1 MNCSENPKSLSEVLS
16 ANASDVVV
24 PSLNLRL
31 RDVLPRRP
39 RIFMSHTF
47 SGDGTGE
54 CCQRI
59 KSGLQERLLC
69 TVWFDKAEMG
79 WTDAFIDEMKR
90 GMANASAFVICLSP
104 LYLTR
109 PNCLRELMWAM
120 DMCAADKTKKLCV
133 LPMHPSVS
141 FAGCR
146 AIVDL
151 ATAGCAAQVVLPVDD
166 RCKDAPTQLKQ
177 LKGHKL
183 SDVAVSLLERLTGT
197 ENVGINAEWLKLQPW
212 RSDAEG
218 ENWEETSQP
227 WAGPCEGKSVVFE
240 QLLDGLCVDVQ
251 AAAQAA
257 APPYPLSAFANV
269 KDHELQSLPP
279 SQEFQTPCDPRVL
292 ESVYPQLL
300 LNFPEDVA
308 VRLMLLGLRD
318 RDAVDCMVH
327 GVKKDSAAR
336 ASQPNPVDQVFRMAA
351 DMSRCF
357 TSSRSPVSPVPPA
370 PAALADVSAP
380 SHPLAASSSSSP
392 PAPALHALVASSGS
406 PPADAAA
413 ARSVVTPP
421 SADGASEHPEADH
434 LALKLREIKISDN
447 AAVLA
452 DMTTKLRRAGIF
464 GMEDLQG
471 LSLDELK
478 EAVAALNLNAVQLR
492 RLFAA
497 VPNI

>member
-1 MNCSENPKSLSEVLS
+1 LNCSENPKSLSEVLS

-146 AIVDL
+146 AIVEL
-151 ATAGCAAQVVLPVDD
+151 AAAGCAAQVILPVDD
-166 RCKDAPTQLKQ
+166 RSKQAPTQLQQ
-177 LKGHKL
+177 LKAHRL
-183 SDVAVSLLERLTGT
+183 SDAAIQLLQRLIGT

-212 RSDAEG
+212 TSDAEG

-227 WAGPCEGKSVVFE
+227 WAGPCEGKSVE
-240 QLLDGLCVDVQ
+240 MKQLLEGLCVDVQ
-251 AAAQAA
+251 AAVQAA
-257 APPYPLSAFANV
+257 CAAYPLSAFAEV
-269 KDHELQSLPP
+269 KDHDLQSLPP
-279 SQEFQTPCDPRVL
+279 SQDYGRPSDTALLNGAF
-292 ESVYPQLL
+292 PQLV
-300 LNFPEDVA
+300 LNFSEAEA

-318 RDAVDCMVH
+318 SDAVGCMEH
-327 GVKKDSAAR
+327 GVKRSSAAA
-336 ASQPNPVDQVFRMAA
+336 ASELNPVDQVCRMAA

-357 TSSRSPVSPVPPA
+357 TSPRCRAIQGVYVKSKSHSFPAFSKSTRSVCIVQQ
-370 PAALADVSAP
+370 
-380 SHPLAASSSSSP
+380 
-392 PAPALHALVASSGS
+392 
-406 PPADAAA
+406 AAA
-413 ARSVVTPP
+413 CCA
-421 SADGASEHPEADH
+421 
-434 LALKLREIKISDN
+434 
-447 AAVLA
+447 
-452 DMTTKLRRAGIF
+452 
-464 GMEDLQG
+464 
-471 LSLDELK
+471 
-478 EAVAALNLNAVQLR
+478 
-492 RLFAA
+492 
-497 VPNI
+497 